1 MLTLNSYCF
10 SDMPQ
15 LTPPFL
21 LSLHAIQ
28 LPLLLPFFLP
38 TLELALLNEGENPA
52 FLPPNALA
60 HAALS
65 FFFAAI
71 LSSELL
77 SFFIFILS

>member
-28 LPLLLPFFLP
+28 LPLLLPLFLP
-38 TLELALLNEGENPA
+38 PLELALLNEGEHPT
-52 FLPPNALA
+52 FTLPNALA
-60 HAALS
+60 HEAL
-65 FFFAAI
+65 FFAEI
-71 LSSELL
+71 QSSDLL